1 MLLVSPLLFLYV
13 RASERHLV
21 LERTIGPNLLEEKAM
36 NLIWKLAVG
45 SLAMVTL
52 SIPLQIAFFWIYNY
66 YGHPWKRFLNT
77 SSSFDD
83 QGIRKDLALETIATD
98 DKKVCSIIDPSLKN
112 KKLDEKVKDDRSLE
126 PLKHEHKEEVPKI
139 DTEIEERYKEKTT
152 THANPLDEAY
162 EMLEKQIESLRL
174 LQR

>member
-52 SIPLQIAFFWIYNY
+52 SIPLQIAIFTVYNY

-77 SSSFDD
+77 SSSVD
-83 QGIRKDLALETIATD
+83 QGSLKDLVLESIATD
-98 DKKVCSIIDPSLKN
+98 DKKVCSNTDHSLKN
-112 KKLDEKVKDDRSLE
+112 KKLDKKVKENSSVE
-126 PLKHEHKEEVPKI
+126 PIKHEHKEEVPKI
-139 DTEIEERYKEKTT
+139 DTEIEERHEEKMT